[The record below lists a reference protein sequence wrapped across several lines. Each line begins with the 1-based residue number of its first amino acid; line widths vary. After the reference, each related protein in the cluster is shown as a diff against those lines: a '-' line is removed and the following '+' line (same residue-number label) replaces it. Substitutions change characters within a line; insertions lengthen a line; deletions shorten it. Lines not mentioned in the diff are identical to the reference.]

1 MAGKSKAKE
10 GEKEWRIKII
20 APKVI
25 KQTLLTII

>member
-25 KQTLLTII
+25 KQILLSVL